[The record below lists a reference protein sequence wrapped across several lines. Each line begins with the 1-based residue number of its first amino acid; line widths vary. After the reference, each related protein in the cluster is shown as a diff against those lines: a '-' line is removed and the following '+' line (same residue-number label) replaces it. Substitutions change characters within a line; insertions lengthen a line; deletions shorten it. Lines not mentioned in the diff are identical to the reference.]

1 MRKWS
6 VLGSLLVGMIV
17 ALPTAGYAQD
27 STISGTAIDS
37 TGGVLPGVT
46 VTATNVDSGNTF
58 VAVSDDRGNFR
69 LPVRIG
75 NYRISVELACFAT
88 INRTVHMLVG
98 HTSVLNFQMA
108 PSTLQDTVTVTGV
121 PPLVDTSTTITG

>member
-58 VAVSDDRGNFR
+58 LAVSDERGDFR

-75 NYRISVELACFAT
+75 NYRITAELSGFT
-88 INRTVHMLVG
+88 KVTRNLQMLVG
-98 HTSVLNFQMA
+98 QTTVMNVQMA
-108 PSTLQDTVTVTGV
+108 PGTVQE
-121 PPLVDTSTTITG
+121 

>member
-1 MRKWS
+1 MRMR
-6 VLGSLLVGMIV
+6 VLESLLVVGMIG
-17 ALPTAGYAQD
+17 ALPVAGYAQD
-27 STISGTAIDS
+27 SIVSGTATDS

-75 NYRISVELACFAT
+75 NYRIAAELAGFAT
-88 INRTVHMLVG
+88 VNRTVRMLG
-98 HTSVLNFQMA
+98 GQTSVLNFQMS
-108 PSTLQDTVTVTGV
+108 PSALQETA
-121 PPLVDTSTTITG
+121 